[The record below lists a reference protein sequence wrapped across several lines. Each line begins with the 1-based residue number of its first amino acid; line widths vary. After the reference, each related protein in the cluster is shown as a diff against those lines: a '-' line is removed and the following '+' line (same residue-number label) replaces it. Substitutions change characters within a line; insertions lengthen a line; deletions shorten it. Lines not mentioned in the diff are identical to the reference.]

1 MISGDKQKM
10 MDDMIARMNKENAQL
25 KKELNLGSDDEDPDM
40 KELHK
45 QLKKPRKQNLRLLI
59 FK

>member
-1 MISGDKQKM
+1 M

-45 QLKKPRKQNLRLLI
+45 QLKKPRMQNLPILI
-59 FK
+59 I